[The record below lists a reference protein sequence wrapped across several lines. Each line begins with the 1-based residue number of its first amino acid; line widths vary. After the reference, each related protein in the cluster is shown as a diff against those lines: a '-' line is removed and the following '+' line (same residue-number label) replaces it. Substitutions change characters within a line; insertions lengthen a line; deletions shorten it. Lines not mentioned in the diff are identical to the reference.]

1 MDDEQLESFINK
13 QLSNPDTRKLL
24 NFLLGEIDYDY
35 SGNDDTLIVKNHYLR
50 LASNRIK
57 NILNQY
63 SNHNFLIME
72 SEQRK
77 NKWQKK

>member
-1 MDDEQLESFINK
+1 MDDEQIEAFINK
-13 QLSNPDTRKLL
+13 QLSNPDTRRLL
-24 NFLLGEIDYDY
+24 NLLLGEIDCGY
-35 SGNDDTLIVKNHYLR
+35 SGNDNTLIIKNHYLR
-50 LASNRIK
+50 LASDRIK

-77 NKWQKK
+77 NKWQK

>member
-1 MDDEQLESFINK
+1 MDDEQLEAFITR
-13 QLSNPDTRKLL
+13 QLSNPDTRILL
-24 NFLLGEIDYDY
+24 NLLLGEIDCDY
-35 SGNDDTLIVKNHYLR
+35 SGDNSVIITRNHYLR

-57 NILNQY
+57 SMLSHY

-77 NKWQKK
+77 NKWKN